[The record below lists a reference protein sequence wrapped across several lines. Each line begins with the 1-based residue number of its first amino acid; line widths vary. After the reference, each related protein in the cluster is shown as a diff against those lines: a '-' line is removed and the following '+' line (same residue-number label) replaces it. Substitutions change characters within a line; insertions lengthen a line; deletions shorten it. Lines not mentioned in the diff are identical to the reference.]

1 MDICWDISSW
11 KGVTFGAYYGLRLLI
26 LFLLGLCVNVLA
38 AILSLRLSN
47 SVTAIACILPLALL
61 MLVYHLAYNAPST
74 GFLKPFDTSGH
85 PHEVAAGLFL
95 LTVGITAAKL
105 WTGKRKDIR
114 VS

>member
-11 KGVTFGAYYGLRLLI
+11 KGVTFGAYYGLRLLL
-26 LFLLGLCVNVLA
+26 LFLLGLCVNILA

-61 MLVYHLAYNAPST
+61 LLAYHLAYNAPSI
-74 GFLKPFDTSGH
+74 GFLEPFDTSGH